1 MIKSAEEGGRESHGG
16 ESTCSSWLTHD
27 AVTSLDHH
35 GATEAFSGVLM
46 KLWDQIPRESK
57 LKAVKF
63 IVNVH

>member
-1 MIKSAEEGGRESHGG
+1 MIKSAEEGGRESQGG

-27 AVTSLDHH
+27 ALISLDH

-46 KLWDQIPRESK
+46 KLWDQIPRKSK